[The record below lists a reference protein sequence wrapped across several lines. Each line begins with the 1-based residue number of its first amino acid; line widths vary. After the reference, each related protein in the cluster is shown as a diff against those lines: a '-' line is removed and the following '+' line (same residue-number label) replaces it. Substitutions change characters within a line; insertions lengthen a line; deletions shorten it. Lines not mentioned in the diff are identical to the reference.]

1 MTASMAPG
9 THLFWF
15 SGTGN
20 SLAAARALAAALGE
34 ARLMPVTAAQ
44 RLPPPPAAV
53 VGVVFPVYAFGLP
66 AAVEH
71 FLETMPLAP
80 DAYLFTVATAARTPG
95 AVHRIAADILTRR
108 GASLAAGWT
117 LRMPGNF
124 APVNRSFA
132 WGGDGALLDRA
143 DARIAGIAE
152 AVREGRRGIRED
164 SMAPLA
170 WIGQRMHHD
179 AQRQLGHTA
188 RHFTV
193 GRHCTACGLCAT
205 VCPVGN
211 ITIEG
216 DAPRWGDRCEA
227 CSACLQWCPV
237 GAIRMRGLGANR
249 RRYHHPAIRAQD
261 IAEQAEAAGEESP
274 PAAP

>member
-1 MTASMAPG
+1 MTTSMATG

-34 ARLMPVTAAQ
+34 TRLLPVTAA
-44 RLPPPPAAV
+44 RRRPPAPAAV
-53 VGVVFPVYAFGLP
+53 VGVVFPVYALGLP
-66 AAVEH
+66 QAVER

-95 AVHRIAADILTRR
+95 AVHRIADDILRRR

-132 WGGDGALLDRA
+132 WGGDSALLERA
-143 DARIAGIAE
+143 AARIAGIAA
-152 AVREGRRGIRED
+152 AVRAGQRGLRED

-170 WIGQRMHHD
+170 WLGQRMRHET
-179 AQRQLGHTA
+179 QRQLAHTA
-188 RHFTV
+188 RHFTAS
-193 GRHCTACGLCAT
+193 RHCTACGLCAT

-211 ITIEG
+211 ITMEE

-237 GAIRMRGLGANR
+237 DAIRMRGLGANR

-261 IAEQAEAAGEESP
+261 IAEQAGDAGEATP
-274 PAAP
+274 PTAP